1 VSSVRLPLVASIL
14 GHAGVLALLALF
26 AAQLTPASLP
36 QPQKRGIEV
45 MLMPPLQPAAE
56 APQPTPEPPP
66 VAETEPP
73 PPEPPPPPAVIPKP
87 EPPPPPPK
95 PVVHKPIAKP
105 PPHRPP
111 PQPVRDIPREPVP
124 RQPMPAPMPRAMPQ
138 MAPVQTAAMPRIP
151 MPAPVPRSAPVVSPS
166 YRAMLSAWLES
177 HKRYPES
184 ARERGEEGR
193 ATLRFRVDRSGR
205 VLNYAVASSTGY
217 PDLDA
222 AIDAMMRGALLPPFP
237 ADMTA
242 SDVEVSV
249 TVHFSLTR

>member
-14 GHAGVLALLALF
+14 GHVGVLVLLVLF
-26 AAQLTPASLP
+26 AAQLPPLPLP
-36 QPQKRGIEV
+36 QPQKSGIEV
-45 MLMPPLQPAAE
+45 MLMPPPQPAAE
-56 APQPTPEPPP
+56 APPPTTEPPP

-95 PVVHKPIAKP
+95 PVVHKPIVKP
-105 PPHRPP
+105 PPHRLP
-111 PQPVRDIPREPVP
+111 PQPVREVPREPAP
-124 RQPMPAPMPRAMPQ
+124 RPMPRAMPQ
-138 MAPVQTAAMPRIP
+138 ASVQTAALPV
-151 MPAPVPRSAPVVSPS
+151 VPRPVPVVSPG
-166 YRAMLSAWLES
+166 YRSMLSAWLES

-193 ATLRFRVDRSGR
+193 AVLRFRVDRSGR

-217 PDLDA
+217 ADLDA
-222 AIDAMMRGALLPPFP
+222 AIDAMMRGAMLPPFP

-242 SDVEVSV
+242 PDVEVSV
-249 TVHFSLTR
+249 TVRFSLMR